1 MKSELL
7 VIMAKRRKK
16 ISQLSKE
23 TGISRTT
30 LTALC
35 NDKAKGVT
43 FEVLDKLC
51 IALDCSVGDI
61 LQTNKD

>member
-1 MKSELL
+1 MRCNLL
-7 VIMAKRRKK
+7 VLLAERRKK

-30 LTALC
+30 LTSLC
-35 NDKAKGVT
+35 YDKAKGVT

-51 IALDCSVGDI
+51 NALNCSVGDI
-61 LQTNKD
+61 LKV

>member
-30 LTALC
+30 LTSLC
-35 NDKAKGVT
+35 YDKAKGVT
-43 FEVLDKLC
+43 FDVLDKLC
-51 IALDCSVGDI
+51 IALECSVGDI
-61 LQTNKD
+61 FKSNTN